1 MASVCWSLKVRSKEI
16 VPKTNETVAE
26 ELGRSESNAE
36 GQADFEMAN
45 LRPERT
51 GLPFIVFISQKGG
64 ARHDVRIKIARA
76 ARVRPAEMITV
87 AIRPTV
93 RVVRGRLDP
102 HDLDLLTQWIDLNR
116 DALVDYWNGII
127 EYTEDAM
134 NAIKPIGDG
143 SA

>member
-1 MASVCWSLKVRSKEI
+1 MRSKEI
-16 VPKTNETVAE
+16 VPKTKETVAAE
-26 ELGRSESNAE
+26 VRRSEGNAE

-64 ARHDVRIKIARA
+64 ARHDVRIKVARA
-76 ARVRPAEMITV
+76 PRVGPAEMITV

-93 RVVRGRLDP
+93 RVVRGRLDA

-134 NAIKPIGDG
+134 KAIKPIGDW